1 MSFEEVSQGLEP
13 ATSQPS
19 SKVPSTDT
27 TMNLLYKH
35 THAHTHCHMSSDG
48 NKSSAL
54 LVSFITVIIRSCLQL
69 TASSDA
75 PTMTAKC
82 THTHTHKDIHTH
94 THTHTHKDIHMRAHT
109 HTHTH
114 SVLHKGSGLLVARC
128 STAQVCILQRS
139 VNMLLSVST

>member
-1 MSFEEVSQGLEP
+1 
-13 ATSQPS
+13 
-19 SKVPSTDT
+19 
-27 TMNLLYKH
+27 MNLLYKH

-109 HTHTH
+109 HTHTVCYIKALGC
-114 SVLHKGSGLLVARC
+114 SLPGAAQLRC
-128 STAQVCILQRS
+128 
-139 VNMLLSVST
+139 VSCSAL